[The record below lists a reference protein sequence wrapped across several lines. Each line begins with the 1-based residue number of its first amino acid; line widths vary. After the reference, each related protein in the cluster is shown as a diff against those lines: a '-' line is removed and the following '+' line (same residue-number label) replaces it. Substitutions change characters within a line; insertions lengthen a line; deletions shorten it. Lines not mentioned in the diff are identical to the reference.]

1 MGKLKALLLTEGMHG
16 MISQVEGLAKAL
28 NLEFIHEKIE
38 LNNFWKFLPPK
49 ITPVKNFVFKNKIE
63 NAIGKIPFSDNMLV
77 GSNKIGLKLGG
88 KTYNS
93 SFTVNKDGNASL
105 NLSKSFTKDL
115 QTELSADKDK
125 VKVGLNFKF

>member
-1 MGKLKALLLTEGMHG
+1 MSEKKYSNNVKVYDELKKISDAPNQKKQAIKSSQKAATAALGSVVLNTP
-16 MISQVEGLAKAL
+16 IAK
-28 NLEFIHEKIE
+28 N
-38 LNNFWKFLPPK
+38 
-49 ITPVKNFVFKNKIE
+49 VKNKIE
-63 NAIGKIPFSDNMLV
+63 NAIGKIPFSDKMLV

-93 SFTVNKDGNASL
+93 SFTVNREGNASL

-125 VKVGLNFKF
+125 VKVGLKLTF

>member
-1 MGKLKALLLTEGMHG
+1 MSEKKYSNNVKVYDELKKISDAPNQKKQAIKSSQKAATAALGSVVLNTP
-16 MISQVEGLAKAL
+16 IAK
-28 NLEFIHEKIE
+28 N
-38 LNNFWKFLPPK
+38 
-49 ITPVKNFVFKNKIE
+49 VKNKIE
-63 NAIGKIPFSDNMLV
+63 NAIGKIPFSDKMLV

-93 SFTVNKDGNASL
+93 SFTVNRDGNASL

-125 VKVGLNFKF
+125 VKVGLSLKF

>member
-1 MGKLKALLLTEGMHG
+1 MSEKKYSNNVKVYDELKKISDAPNQKKQAIKSSQKAATAALGSVVLNTP
-16 MISQVEGLAKAL
+16 IAK
-28 NLEFIHEKIE
+28 N
-38 LNNFWKFLPPK
+38 
-49 ITPVKNFVFKNKIE
+49 VKNKIE
-63 NAIGKIPFSDNMLV
+63 NAIGKIPFSDKMLV

-125 VKVGLNFKF
+125 VKVGLSLKF